1 MLPDVVRAQELA
13 GLLDASVRSYAHSN
27 RHTMHVRVRL
37 ARIPG
42 CDSPV
47 HVSRLRMVEQL
58 RSRDPRRGL
67 ERADIG
73 DQDALAGATSGR
85 WVMLQK
91 LELRWI
97 RRAHA

>member
-27 RHTMHVRVRL
+27 RHAMHVRVRL

-47 HVSRLRMVEQL
+47 HVSRLRMVGQL
-58 RSRDPRRGL
+58 RFRDPRRGL
-67 ERADIG
+67 ERTDIG
-73 DQDALAGATSGR
+73 DQDALAGASCGR